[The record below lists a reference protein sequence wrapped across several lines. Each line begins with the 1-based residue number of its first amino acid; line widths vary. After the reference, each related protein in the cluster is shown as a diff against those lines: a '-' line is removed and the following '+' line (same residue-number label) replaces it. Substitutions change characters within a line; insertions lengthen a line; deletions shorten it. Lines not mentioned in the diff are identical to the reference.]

1 MVVENKRTV
10 WPRKVTRPKLS
21 LGAREAHFSTASLP
35 AFEDTLTVPSEKV
48 HEEAAEATVASAK
61 SVEATE
67 NRMVTD
73 GVGARKMLQ
82 DDSLEQLWS

>member
-1 MVVENKRTV
+1 M
-10 WPRKVTRPKLS
+10 
-21 LGAREAHFSTASLP
+21 
-35 AFEDTLTVPSEKV
+35 TVPSEKV